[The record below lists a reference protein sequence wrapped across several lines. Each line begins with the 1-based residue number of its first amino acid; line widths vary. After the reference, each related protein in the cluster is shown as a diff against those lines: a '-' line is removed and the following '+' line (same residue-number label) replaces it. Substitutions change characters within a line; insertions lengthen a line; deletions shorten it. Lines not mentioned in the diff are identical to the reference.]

1 MARAWDCVTPASF
14 LLILLP
20 LLLAA
25 DEAAGL
31 ESSAILTRSAPPN
44 PIVLPLLLSSVNSS
58 AGPDRLRRRHLQ
70 SPAASARMGLYDGLL
85 SNGSYTVTRAIYC
98 IYSTEYC
105 ISFGLDPRFQP
116 DLSSTYRPVKCN
128 ADCTCDE
135 EMLQCT
141 YERQYAEMSSSSGVL
156 GEDIVSFGAESA
168 FPPQHAIFGCENSE
182 TGDIFSQHADGIMG
196 LGHGQLSIV
205 DQLVKKGVINDSFSL
220 CYGGMD
226 IGGGAMVLGGI
237 SPPPEMVFSHSDPD
251 RSPYY
256 NIELKELHVSG
267 KPLHLNSRIFD
278 RKHGTILD
286 SGTTYAYLPED
297 AFKAFRDAIMSK
309 VHLKQIPGPD
319 PKYKDI
325 CFSGAGSDASQ
336 LSKIFPEVDMV
347 FGNGQKLSLSPE
359 NYLFQLTSMNSLFP
373 LIANEALKGI
383 VVRNTLVSYDRQNQ
397 RVGFWKTNCSELWE
411 KLDIQGAP
419 SPAPSFSYTGPPIA
433 ELSPALS
440 PSGMQN
446 DVPPGLFMFP
456 SDLSFPAG
464 LKFGQFMGKANLY
477 QPMFLCTSGSSH
489 HDWYKGRFSTSW
501 FYSGKE
507 NGQAGRAED
516 GSPSGKEGLHRRLK
530 RDEER
535 AYLNEED
542 GTLPLASEAALSKGI
557 DYRADFEALCP
568 EGRGPNLPETDK
580 ASDVQKAKHVY
591 NARAW
596 LRKLDFLDDGQFQ
609 IGLINFDISLSVKYP
624 DLVPHMTELPDLIAH
639 ELEVDAQQV
648 HLVNLTSTGNA
659 TLVRCAIFP
668 LGSDSISNR
677 TAMSI
682 ISRLIEHRVRLP
694 ENFGSYRLIEWNV
707 EPPSRRFSVMVLPET
722 QIRSSGNIQAG
733 GRCSS
738 RTRAP
743 GILGKCSLSELSPLE
758 AILFD
763 IDGTLC
769 DSDPIHYHAYREML
783 LEVGFNGGVPIT
795 EDFYAKNIS
804 GKHNE
809 VIGSLLFP
817 DWDHEKAMKFMDDKE
832 VTFRRLAS
840 QQLKSVNGLHK
851 LCKWIEDRGLKRA
864 ASMIMSIM
872 LIFFPIFIPL
882 DSCTFSFWKDSA
894 SGIKAGV
901 AAGMPVVGLATR
913 NPEQLL
919 MDAGASFLIK
929 DYEDPKLLAALE
941 ELERASATSGKVDA

>member
-1 MARAWDCVTPASF
+1 MARAWDRVTPASS
-14 LLILLP
+14 LLLVLLP

-25 DEAAGL
+25 DEAAEL
-31 ESSAILTRSAPPN
+31 ESSSILARGTPPN

-85 SNGSYTVTRAIYC
+85 SNGYYTTRLWIGTPPQEFALIVDTGSSVTYVPC
-98 IYSTEYC
+98 SNC
-105 ISFGLDPRFQP
+105 DQCGDHQDPRFQP
-116 DLSSTYRPVKCN
+116 DLSSTYQPVKCN

-168 FPPQHAIFGCENSE
+168 LLPQHAIFGCENSE

-297 AFKAFRDAIMSK
+297 AFKAFKDAIMSK

-325 CFSGAGSDASQ
+325 CFSDAGSDASH
-336 LSKIFPEVDMV
+336 LSKIFPEVDMI

-359 NYLFQLTSMNSLFP
+359 NYLFRHS
-373 LIANEALKGI
+373 K
-383 VVRNTLVSYDRQNQ
+383 VRGAYCL
-397 RVGFWKTNCSELWE
+397 GF
-411 KLDIQGAP
+411 
-419 SPAPSFSYTGPPIA
+419 F
-433 ELSPALS
+433 
-440 PSGMQN
+440 
-446 DVPPGLFMFP
+446 
-456 SDLSFPAG
+456 
-464 LKFGQFMGKANLY
+464 
-477 QPMFLCTSGSSH
+477 H
-489 HDWYKGRFSTSW
+489 
-501 FYSGKE
+501 
-507 NGQAGRAED
+507 NGQDAT
-516 GSPSGKEGLHRRLK
+516 
-530 RDEER
+530 
-535 AYLNEED
+535 
-542 GTLPLASEAALSKGI
+542 TLLG
-557 DYRADFEALCP
+557 
-568 EGRGPNLPETDK
+568 
-580 ASDVQKAKHVY
+580 
-591 NARAW
+591 
-596 LRKLDFLDDGQFQ
+596 GQFQ

-624 DLVPHMTELPDLIAH
+624 DLVPHITELADLIAH

-648 HLVNLTSTGNA
+648 HLVNLTSRGNA

-694 ENFGSYRLIEWNV
+694 ENFGSYKLIEWNV
-707 EPPSRRFSVMVLPET
+707 EPPSRRAWWL
-722 QIRSSGNIQAG
+722 QHLLGL
-733 GRCSS
+733 
-738 RTRAP
+738 
-743 GILGKCSLSELSPLE
+743 ILGISVAVIVS
-758 AILFD
+758 
-763 IDGTLC
+763 
-769 DSDPIHYHAYREML
+769 
-783 LEVGFNGGVPIT
+783 
-795 EDFYAKNIS
+795 IS
-804 GKHNE
+804 GF
-809 VIGSLLFP
+809 LLWYP
-817 DWDHEKAMKFMDDKE
+817 
-832 VTFRRLAS
+832 RRSRSGALGTYR
-840 QQLKSVNGLHK
+840 QV
-851 LCKWIEDRGLKRA
+851 DA
-864 ASMIMSIM
+864 A
-872 LIFFPIFIPL
+872 
-882 DSCTFSFWKDSA
+882 
-894 SGIKAGV
+894 V
-901 AAGMPVVGLATR
+901 
-913 NPEQLL
+913 PEQ
-919 MDAGASFLIK
+919 
-929 DYEDPKLLAALE
+929 
-941 ELERASATSGKVDA
+941 ELQTF

>member
-1 MARAWDCVTPASF
+1 M
-14 LLILLP
+14 
-20 LLLAA
+20 
-25 DEAAGL
+25 
-31 ESSAILTRSAPPN
+31 LTRHC
-44 PIVLPLLLSSVNSS
+44 NS
-58 AGPDRLRRRHLQ
+58 
-70 SPAASARMGLYDGLL
+70 AASDICYM
-85 SNGSYTVTRAIYC
+85 
-98 IYSTEYC
+98 
-105 ISFGLDPRFQP
+105 DPRFQP
-116 DLSSTYRPVKCN
+116 DLSSTYQPVKCN

-168 FPPQHAIFGCENSE
+168 LLPQHAIFGCENSE

-297 AFKAFRDAIMSK
+297 AFKAFKDAIMSK

-325 CFSGAGSDASQ
+325 CFSDAGSDASH
-336 LSKIFPEVDMV
+336 LSKIFPEVDMI

-359 NYLFQLTSMNSLFP
+359 NYLFRHSKVRGAYCLGFFHNGQDATTLLG
-373 LIANEALKGI
+373 GI
-383 VVRNTLVSYDRQNQ
+383 VVRNTLVTYDRQNQ

-419 SPAPSFSYTGPPIA
+419 SPAPSVSYSGPPIV

-446 DVPPGLFMFP
+446 DVPP
-456 SDLSFPAG
+456 
-464 LKFGQFMGKANLY
+464 
-477 QPMFLCTSGSSH
+477 
-489 HDWYKGRFSTSW
+489 
-501 FYSGKE
+501 
-507 NGQAGRAED
+507 
-516 GSPSGKEGLHRRLK
+516 
-530 RDEER
+530 
-535 AYLNEED
+535 
-542 GTLPLASEAALSKGI
+542 
-557 DYRADFEALCP
+557 
-568 EGRGPNLPETDK
+568 
-580 ASDVQKAKHVY
+580 
-591 NARAW
+591 
-596 LRKLDFLDDGQFQ
+596 GQFQ

-624 DLVPHMTELPDLIAH
+624 DLVPHITELADLIAH

-648 HLVNLTSTGNA
+648 HLVNLTSRGNA

-694 ENFGSYRLIEWNV
+694 ENFGSYKLIEWNV
-707 EPPSRRFSVMVLPET
+707 EPPSRRAWWL
-722 QIRSSGNIQAG
+722 QHLLGL
-733 GRCSS
+733 
-738 RTRAP
+738 
-743 GILGKCSLSELSPLE
+743 ILGISVAVIVS
-758 AILFD
+758 
-763 IDGTLC
+763 
-769 DSDPIHYHAYREML
+769 
-783 LEVGFNGGVPIT
+783 
-795 EDFYAKNIS
+795 IS
-804 GKHNE
+804 GF
-809 VIGSLLFP
+809 LLWYP
-817 DWDHEKAMKFMDDKE
+817 
-832 VTFRRLAS
+832 RRSRSGALGTYR
-840 QQLKSVNGLHK
+840 QV
-851 LCKWIEDRGLKRA
+851 DA
-864 ASMIMSIM
+864 A
-872 LIFFPIFIPL
+872 
-882 DSCTFSFWKDSA
+882 
-894 SGIKAGV
+894 V
-901 AAGMPVVGLATR
+901 
-913 NPEQLL
+913 PEQ
-919 MDAGASFLIK
+919 
-929 DYEDPKLLAALE
+929 
-941 ELERASATSGKVDA
+941 ELQTF